1 MKNLEINQSK
11 LNNNIENLVEKR
23 QLNISPAKKQV
34 KPMGFTLIE
43 LLVVIAIIAILASLL
58 LPALN
63 QAREKART
71 STCTNNLKQVSMGA
85 YAYAGDNADWI
96 YLGSNQTHF
105 WSKMDSWKYFRKNA
119 KGYIPFQ
126 FCPSIQ
132 HFTQAPPAY
141 TNTLTYSWLNSG
153 KLREGNCDYQI
164 PMGINK
170 DGKVD
175 NHRGMKLSKF
185 KTHSRIPLFSEAID
199 KFDES
204 NKNPIHSGPWPCGN
218 WYITSKNTEQ
228 HIITI
233 HGTAANFLFLDGH
246 VKLVNGPEFNEALY
260 YYNAD
265 NKDIY
270 YLSKELEEKM
280 SPKIK

>member
-1 MKNLEINQSK
+1 MKNLEINQSA
-11 LNNNIENLVEKR
+11 LNNNAENLVEKR
-23 QLNISPAKKQV
+23 QLNISPATKQV

-71 STCTNNLKQVSMGA
+71 STCTNNLKQVSMGV
-85 YAYAGDNADWI
+85 YGYAGDNADWI
-96 YLGSNQTHF
+96 YLGANQTHF
-105 WSKMDSWKYFRKNA
+105 WSNMISWKYFRKNA
-119 KGYIPFQ
+119 AGYIPFQ

-132 HFTQAPPAY
+132 HFTQAPPT

-153 KLREGNCDYQI
+153 KLREGDCNYQI
-164 PMGINK
+164 PMGIKN
-170 DGKVD
+170 GNVD

-185 KTHSRIPLFSEAID
+185 KTHSRIPLFSEAVD
-199 KFDES
+199 KSDS
-204 NKNPIHSGPWPCGN
+204 NHNNGPWPQGN
-218 WYITSKNTEQ
+218 WYIFTQNHEQ

-233 HGTAANFLFLDGH
+233 HGIAANFLFLDGH

-270 YLSKELEEKM
+270 YLSKDLVEKV
-280 SPKIK
+280 SPKIR

>member
-1 MKNLEINQSK
+1 MKNLEINQSA
-11 LNNNIENLVEKR
+11 LNNNAENLVEKR
-23 QLNISPAKKQV
+23 QLNILPTIKQV

-71 STCTNNLKQVSMGA
+71 STCTNNLKQVSMGV
-85 YAYAGDNADWI
+85 YDYAGDNADWI
-96 YLGSNQTHF
+96 YLGSNQTFF
-105 WSKMDSWKYFRKNA
+105 WTNMVSWKYYTKNA
-119 KGYIPFQ
+119 EGYIPFQ

-132 HFTQAPPAY
+132 HLTQAPPT

-153 KLREGNCDYQI
+153 NLREGDCNYQI
-164 PMGINK
+164 PMGIIN
-170 DGKVD
+170 GKVD

-185 KTHSRIPLFSEAID
+185 KTHSRIPLFSESVD
-199 KFDES
+199 KFDS
-204 NKNPIHSGPWPCGN
+204 NHNNGPWPQGN
-218 WYITSKNTEQ
+218 WYIFTKNQEQ

-233 HGTAANFLFLDGH
+233 HGTEANFLFLDGH

-260 YYNAD
+260 YYNAED
-265 NKDIY
+265 KDIY
-270 YLSKELEEKM
+270 YLAKDLVEKV
-280 SPKIK
+280 SPKIR